1 MADESERTAK
11 VLCVKRMR
19 HEILVEGLDDD
30 DDDDDEE
37 EEEDEDEDDDDIIVK
52 LDEKEEEWWQRL
64 KKLEIEYG
72 PELAARDLV
81 AKEHIL
87 DYDPK
92 QGGRLLH
99 LTPPCL

>member
-1 MADESERTAK
+1 
-11 VLCVKRMR
+11 
-19 HEILVEGLDDD
+19 
-30 DDDDDEE
+30 
-37 EEEDEDEDDDDIIVK
+37 

-99 LTPPCL
+99 LTPPCLWPPLIRPRRGVWVWVVCPLSPRSAFAHARSLDHCLDDIGFQLVDL